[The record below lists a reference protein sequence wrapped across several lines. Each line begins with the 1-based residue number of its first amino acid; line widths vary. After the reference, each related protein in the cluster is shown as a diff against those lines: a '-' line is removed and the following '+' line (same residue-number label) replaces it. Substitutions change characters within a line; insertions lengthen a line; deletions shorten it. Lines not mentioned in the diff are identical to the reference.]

1 MDENTGVNW
10 DLLRTHYSACMDELG
25 KAIRNAA
32 ALLRKVINNIANSV
46 RAVVNSVSTEIAIK
60 NSGYPKRR
68 IIWLALHHKSYRV
81 RKKNRKR
88 ILKWLEENK

>member
-1 MDENTGVNW
+1 MNNW
-10 DLLRTHYSACMDELG
+10 AERED
-25 KAIRNAA
+25 
-32 ALLRKVINNIANSV
+32 
-46 RAVVNSVSTEIAIK
+46 AVLKSGYEQSLPISEIAIK

-68 IIWLALHHKSYRV
+68 IIWLALHHKSYRA